1 MTRIIIRSRALGREF
16 SFWHGAYKDADDPRR
31 RRSALFLELP
41 GREGCTGRQIM
52 TRRGYAV
59 YVTEDSAERVC
70 RRLVHAWV
78 AARREMA

>member
-1 MTRIIIRSRALGREF
+1 MARIIIRSRALGREF
-16 SFWHGAYKDADDPRR
+16 SFWHCADSEDPRR
-31 RRSALFLELP
+31 RHGALFLELP

-52 TRRGYAV
+52 DRRGYAV

-70 RRLVHAWV
+70 RRLVHSWV